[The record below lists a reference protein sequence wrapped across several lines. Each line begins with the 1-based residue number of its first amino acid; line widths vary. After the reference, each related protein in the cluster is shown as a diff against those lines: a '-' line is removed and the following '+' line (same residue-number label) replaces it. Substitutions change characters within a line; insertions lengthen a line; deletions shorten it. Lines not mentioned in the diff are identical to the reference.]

1 MFIGELSFVEEL
13 TAADLHASAKPE
25 EKNEKQHCLD
35 YGQHLRPAQAVPEQY
50 NIEVVPLTII
60 WGEEQ
65 FRDGV
70 DLSPEDF
77 YQRLGKDPVIPTTSQ
92 PTPQEMVQVY
102 EKVKENGA
110 EEIVILTISSAMSGT
125 YTSASKA
132 AELMDIPVHVLDSRA
147 NSMSLGWQVLAAAR
161 AREKGGDVQAMLSA
175 AEKAR
180 GSMVL
185 MISLDTLEFLHK
197 GGRIGGA
204 SHFIGTLLNLKP
216 QITVNHHSGEV
227 EGGRRSRTRK
237 KALADLYTDFFTQI
251 DSGKSLRVAVLHNAA
266 LEEAEE
272 IANQIREEFQPEELI
287 IGIVSPALGVHT
299 GPGAVAICGYTE

>member
-1 MFIGELSFVEEL
+1 MMNKTIALITDS
-13 TAADLHASAKPE
+13 TCDLPR
-25 EKNEKQHCLD
+25 QYL
-35 YGQHLRPAQAVPEQY
+35 EQY

-92 PTPQEMVQVY
+92 PTPQEMVQAF
-102 EKVKENGA
+102 ESVKEKGA
-110 EEIVILTISSAMSGT
+110 DEIVILTISSAMSGT
-125 YTSASKA
+125 NESAKKA
-132 AELMDIPVHVLDSRA
+132 AELVDIPVHVQDSKA
-147 NSMSLGWQVLAAAR
+147 NTMSLGWQVLAAAR
-161 AREKGGDVQAMLSA
+161 AREAGGDVQAMLSA
-175 AEKAR
+175 AKKAR

-237 KALADLYTDFFTQI
+237 KALTDLYTDFFAQI

-266 LEEAEE
+266 LEEVEE
-272 IANQIREEFQPEELI
+272 TANQIREEFQPEELI
-287 IGIVSPALGVHT
+287 IGIVSPVLGVHT